1 MKDFTVLKM
10 VLIGFKDFQRVTNVL
25 LGVIYYSLE
34 EIMEDLPI
42 QVYKLK
48 GGNKMV
54 KTIIVSSDGT
64 IIGIGDELIEDTKEP
79 GVVWL
84 DGAGF
89 GVPGQT
95 VYEKLTIPEE
105 VEIDK
110 YKYIDGEFIINED
123 YKPYVDVETLSNQI
137 ALLEGTIAELMMI
150 LGGMQ

>member
-1 MKDFTVLKM
+1 M
-10 VLIGFKDFQRVTNVL
+10 
-25 LGVIYYSLE
+25 IYYSLE

-89 GVPGQT
+89 GVPGQK

-110 YKYIDGEFIINED
+110 YKYIDGEFIVNED
-123 YKPYVDVETLSNQI
+123 YKPYVDVETLVELVEQQNSTIANLNQNINLLENSILELTSLI
-137 ALLEGTIAELMMI
+137 ALLQ
-150 LGGMQ
+150 GGDI

>member
-1 MKDFTVLKM
+1 
-10 VLIGFKDFQRVTNVL
+10 
-25 LGVIYYSLE
+25 
-34 EIMEDLPI
+34 MEALPI

-84 DGAGF
+84 DGVGF
-89 GVPGQT
+89 GVPGQK
-95 VYEKLTIPEE
+95 VYEELTIPEE

-110 YKYIDGEFIINED
+110 YKYIDGEFIVNED
-123 YKPYVDVETLSNQI
+123 YKPYVDVETLVELVEQQDSTISNLSNQI
-137 ALLEGTIAELMMI
+137 DILEGTIAELMII

>member
-1 MKDFTVLKM
+1 
-10 VLIGFKDFQRVTNVL
+10 
-25 LGVIYYSLE
+25 
-34 EIMEDLPI
+34 MEDLPI

-84 DGAGF
+84 DGVGF
-89 GVPGQT
+89 GVPGQK

-110 YKYIDGEFIINED
+110 YKYIDGEFIVNED
-123 YKPYVDVETLSNQI
+123 YKPYVGVETLVELVEQQDSTISNLSNQI

>member
-1 MKDFTVLKM
+1 
-10 VLIGFKDFQRVTNVL
+10 
-25 LGVIYYSLE
+25 
-34 EIMEDLPI
+34 MEDLPI

-64 IIGIGDELIEDTKEP
+64 IIGIGDELTEDTKEP

-89 GVPGQT
+89 GVPGQK

-110 YKYIDGEFIINED
+110 YKYIDGEFIVNED
-123 YKPYVDVETLSNQI
+123 YKPYVDVETLVELVEQQNSTIANLNQNINLLENSILELTSLI
-137 ALLEGTIAELMMI
+137 ALLQ
-150 LGGMQ
+150 GGDI

>member
-1 MKDFTVLKM
+1 
-10 VLIGFKDFQRVTNVL
+10 
-25 LGVIYYSLE
+25 
-34 EIMEDLPI
+34 MEDLPI

-84 DGAGF
+84 DGVGF
-89 GVPGQT
+89 GVLDQK
-95 VYEKLTIPEE
+95 VYEELTIPEE

-110 YKYIDGEFIINED
+110 YKYIDGEFIVNED
-123 YKPYVDVETLSNQI
+123 YKPYVDVETLVELVEQQDSTISNLSNQI

>member
-1 MKDFTVLKM
+1 
-10 VLIGFKDFQRVTNVL
+10 
-25 LGVIYYSLE
+25 
-34 EIMEDLPI
+34 MEDLPI

-84 DGAGF
+84 DGVGF
-89 GVPGQT
+89 GVPGQK

-110 YKYIDGEFIINED
+110 YKYIDGEFIVNED
-123 YKPYVDVETLSNQI
+123 YKPYVDVETLVELVEQQNSTISNLTNQI

>member
-1 MKDFTVLKM
+1 
-10 VLIGFKDFQRVTNVL
+10 
-25 LGVIYYSLE
+25 LE
-34 EIMEDLPI
+34 DIMEDLPI

-64 IIGIGDELIEDTKEP
+64 IIGIGDELTEDTKEP

-89 GVPGQT
+89 GVPGQK

-105 VEIDK
+105 VEVDK

-123 YKPYVDVETLSNQI
+123 YKPYVDVETLSDQI

>member
-1 MKDFTVLKM
+1 
-10 VLIGFKDFQRVTNVL
+10 
-25 LGVIYYSLE
+25 
-34 EIMEDLPI
+34 MEDLPI

-84 DGAGF
+84 DGVGF
-89 GVPGQT
+89 GVPGQK
-95 VYEKLTIPEE
+95 VYEELTIPEE

-110 YKYIDGEFIINED
+110 YKYIDGEFIVNED
-123 YKPYVDVETLSNQI
+123 YKPYVDVETLVELVEQQNSTISNLTNQI

>member
-1 MKDFTVLKM
+1 
-10 VLIGFKDFQRVTNVL
+10 
-25 LGVIYYSLE
+25 
-34 EIMEDLPI
+34 MEDLPI

-89 GVPGQT
+89 GVPGQK

-110 YKYIDGEFIINED
+110 YKYIDGEFIVNED
-123 YKPYVDVETLSNQI
+123 YKPPVDVETLVELVEQQNSTIANLNQNINLLENSILELTSLI
-137 ALLEGTIAELMMI
+137 ALLQ
-150 LGGMQ
+150 GGDI

>member
-1 MKDFTVLKM
+1 
-10 VLIGFKDFQRVTNVL
+10 
-25 LGVIYYSLE
+25 
-34 EIMEDLPI
+34 MEDLPI

-89 GVPGQT
+89 GVPGQK

-110 YKYIDGEFIINED
+110 YKYIDGEFILNED
-123 YKPYVDVETLSNQI
+123 YKPYVDVETLVELVEQQNSTISNLTNQI

>member
-1 MKDFTVLKM
+1 
-10 VLIGFKDFQRVTNVL
+10 
-25 LGVIYYSLE
+25 
-34 EIMEDLPI
+34 MEDLPI

-89 GVPGQT
+89 GVPGQK

-110 YKYIDGEFIINED
+110 YKYIDGEFIVNED
-123 YKPYVDVETLSNQI
+123 YKPYVDVETLVELVEQQNSTIANLNQNINLLENSILELTSLI
-137 ALLEGTIAELMMI
+137 ALLQ
-150 LGGMQ
+150 GGDI

>member
-1 MKDFTVLKM
+1 
-10 VLIGFKDFQRVTNVL
+10 
-25 LGVIYYSLE
+25 
-34 EIMEDLPI
+34 MEDLPI

-84 DGAGF
+84 DGVGF
-89 GVPGQT
+89 GVPGQK

-110 YKYIDGEFIINED
+110 YKYIDGEFIVNED
-123 YKPYVDVETLSNQI
+123 YKPYVDVETLVELVEQQNSTIANLNQNINLLENSILELTSLI
-137 ALLEGTIAELMMI
+137 ALLQ
-150 LGGMQ
+150 GGDI

>member
-1 MKDFTVLKM
+1 
-10 VLIGFKDFQRVTNVL
+10 
-25 LGVIYYSLE
+25 
-34 EIMEDLPI
+34 
-42 QVYKLK
+42 
-48 GGNKMV
+48 MV

-89 GVPGQT
+89 GVPDQK
-95 VYEKLTIPEE
+95 VYEELTIPEE

-110 YKYIDGEFIINED
+110 YKYIDGEFIVNED
-123 YKPYVDVETLSNQI
+123 YKPYVDVETLSDQI

>member
-1 MKDFTVLKM
+1 
-10 VLIGFKDFQRVTNVL
+10 
-25 LGVIYYSLE
+25 
-34 EIMEDLPI
+34 
-42 QVYKLK
+42 
-48 GGNKMV
+48 MV
-54 KTIIVSSDGT
+54 KTIVVSSDGT

-84 DGAGF
+84 DGVGF
-89 GVPGQT
+89 GVPGQK

-110 YKYIDGEFIINED
+110 YKYIDGEFIVNED
-123 YKPYVDVETLSNQI
+123 YKPYVDVETLVELVEQQDSTISNLSNQI

>member
-1 MKDFTVLKM
+1 
-10 VLIGFKDFQRVTNVL
+10 
-25 LGVIYYSLE
+25 
-34 EIMEDLPI
+34 MEDLPI

-89 GVPGQT
+89 GVPDQK
-95 VYEKLTIPEE
+95 VYEELTIPEE

-110 YKYIDGEFIINED
+110 YKYIDGEFIVNED
-123 YKPYVDVETLSNQI
+123 YKPYVDVETLVELVEQQNSTIANLNQNINLLENSILELTSLI
-137 ALLEGTIAELMMI
+137 ALLQ
-150 LGGMQ
+150 GGDI

>member
-1 MKDFTVLKM
+1 
-10 VLIGFKDFQRVTNVL
+10 
-25 LGVIYYSLE
+25 
-34 EIMEDLPI
+34 MEDLPI

-89 GVPGQT
+89 GVPGQK
-95 VYEKLTIPEE
+95 VYEGLIIPEE

-110 YKYIDGEFIINED
+110 YKYVDGEFVINED

>member
-1 MKDFTVLKM
+1 
-10 VLIGFKDFQRVTNVL
+10 
-25 LGVIYYSLE
+25 
-34 EIMEDLPI
+34 MEDLPI

-84 DGAGF
+84 DGVGF
-89 GVPGQT
+89 GVPGQK

-110 YKYIDGEFIINED
+110 YKYIDGEFIVNED
-123 YKPYVDVETLSNQI
+123 YKPYVDVETLVELVEQQDSTISNLSNQI

>member
-1 MKDFTVLKM
+1 
-10 VLIGFKDFQRVTNVL
+10 
-25 LGVIYYSLE
+25 
-34 EIMEDLPI
+34 MEALPI

-84 DGAGF
+84 DGVGF
-89 GVPGQT
+89 GVPDQK

-110 YKYIDGEFIINED
+110 YKYIDGEFIVNED
-123 YKPYVDVETLSNQI
+123 YKPYVDVETLVELVEQQDSTISNLSNQI

>member
-1 MKDFTVLKM
+1 
-10 VLIGFKDFQRVTNVL
+10 
-25 LGVIYYSLE
+25 
-34 EIMEDLPI
+34 
-42 QVYKLK
+42 
-48 GGNKMV
+48 MV

-89 GVPGQT
+89 GVPGQK
-95 VYEKLTIPEE
+95 VYEELTIPEE

-110 YKYIDGEFIINED
+110 YKYIDGEFILNED
-123 YKPYVDVETLSNQI
+123 YKPYVGVETLVELVEQQDSTISNLSNQI